1 MCCSSWGCKDSDTV
15 TEQQQKQNT
24 YGHDSLLLSS
34 KTSPL
39 LFEPRSGNSPT
50 AASPGFSILS
60 TLLDYPNLKM
70 PIFSTG
76 ILTDTGQM
84 LEVVPGNRLIKWNFG
99 PGLVMYL
106 RSPKITSWIRI
117 NGTRQF
123 MVDGRIVI
131 TQFIRR

>member
-1 MCCSSWGCKDSDTV
+1 M
-15 TEQQQKQNT
+15 
-24 YGHDSLLLSS
+24 YMILSFS
-34 KTSPL
+34 VPKIYPPL
-39 LFEPRSGNSPT
+39 PFEPRSGSSPT

-70 PIFSTG
+70 PFISIG
-76 ILTDTGQM
+76 ILTDTGQV
-84 LEVVPGNRLIKWNFG
+84 LEVVPGNRLIKWNSG
-99 PGLVMYL
+99 LGLVMYL
-106 RSPKITSWIRI
+106 RSPKITSWMRA